1 MFLHDGVL
9 LIQRVHFFAE
19 VFELEVLLVLG
30 LFGFVGQRQ
39 FALALLPIEGLLLE
53 LDQLLLLG
61 LLLLLQLV
69 RIHFGQAVAAVGFE
83 QGEAG
88 LFQLVLLLVALAAD
102 VVVLL
107 LQLGCGFA

>member
-1 MFLHDGVL
+1 M
-9 LIQRVHFFAE
+9 HFFAE

-30 LFGFVGQRQ
+30 LFGFIGQRQ

-88 LFQLVLLLVALAAD
+88 LFEPVLLLVALAAD
-102 VVVLL
+102 VVLLL
-107 LQLGCGFA
+107 LQLGRGFAQYGDVVFEAV